1 MARSPP
7 PCSIKLHLVTLGA
20 AKLTLC
26 ARCDAVNSSSGREG
40 NSSTGDAMRAE
51 LEEKLRKWD
60 EPDKARTKKALPK
73 PEMSTK
79 KKRGGKRVRKQK
91 EMFALT
97 EVHKAANKRSF
108 MEVNGE
114 YGDDAMGMDMGML
127 GDAKIGGA
135 LRGVKAT
142 QKVKLNENSKQGKKR
157 AIQMS
162 GGSGSTNGL
171 ASSMVFTQTQGLELV
186 APKSAVERVA
196 DANKNWFGNNSGFA
210 SAKPK

>member
-97 EVHKAANKRSF
+97 EVHKAANKARLPP
-108 MEVNGE
+108 
-114 YGDDAMGMDMGML
+114 AP
-127 GDAKIGGA
+127 
-135 LRGVKAT
+135 
-142 QKVKLNENSKQGKKR
+142 LNCTS
-157 AIQMS
+157 
-162 GGSGSTNGL
+162 
-171 ASSMVFTQTQGLELV
+171 
-186 APKSAVERVA
+186 
-196 DANKNWFGNNSGFA
+196 
-210 SAKPK
+210 